1 MKKYLTIII
10 CLFLTGILLAQEKYP
25 IPVRTS
31 DQKHGRTL
39 SQFCLVS
46 AAGINFAKANG
57 VTPYEY
63 GKYMGN
69 LFAPSWGAGN
79 NFESYVKGTIYNL
92 ENFRHVS
99 DALLTVK
106 ENQDGSVSIISNEK
120 IWHKYLPDGNP
131 YASYTEFLEYMKG
144 VNEPIANRMGATIV
158 TEIKDT
164 LLIFTL
170 KKK

>member
-1 MKKYLTIII
+1 MKKYLTFII
-10 CLFLTGILLAQEKYP
+10 CLILTGSLVAQEKYP

-31 DQKHGRTL
+31 DQKHNRTL
-39 SQFCLVS
+39 GQFCVAS
-46 AAGINFAKANG
+46 AAGINFAKAHG
-57 VTPYEY
+57 VTPFEY
-63 GKYMGN
+63 GKYIGN

-79 NFESYVKGTIYNL
+79 DFDAYVKGSIFNL

-99 DALLTVK
+99 DAVLTVK
-106 ENQDGSVSIISNEK
+106 ENQDGSVSIISNDK
-120 IWHKYLPDGNP
+120 MWHKYIPDGNP
-131 YASYTEFLEYMKG
+131 YASYNEFLEYMNG
-144 VNEPIANRMGATIV
+144 LNEPIANHMGATFT